1 MDLEELLFPL
11 GLVFLACSL
20 SSLILVYFN
29 VVSYAFQFNL
39 FLFAIV
45 SLAFSLLCL
54 AVDITHIWLAEE
66 PRPYYP
72 RVPLLE
78 PSERPLVVTTKNPQ
92 KGKTTNVYAHVEPP
106 SREELQRLK
115 EVLGISQ
122 GSLQYKKRGQGIYHV
137 VYAEGKHHWNHLG
150 SWKELRQ
157 KLDV

>member
-1 MDLEELLFPL
+1 LLFPL
-11 GLVFLACSL
+11 GLVFLACST

-92 KGKTTNVYAHVEPP
+92 KGKTTNVHAHVEPP

-115 EVLGISQ
+115 EVLNIEK
-122 GSLQYKKRGQGIYHV
+122 GSLQFKRRGSGIYLVTYEH
-137 VYAEGKHHWNHLG
+137 GKYCWRHLG
-150 SWKELRQ
+150 SWIQLKE
-157 KLDV
+157 KLERENSV